1 MSSRTPLVR
10 ALQTAVPRR
19 GLHSTSVVSF
29 PPRASGTLKKAK
41 NVDPMDVLETE
52 EFQFDDTTSLG
63 HLRLMKIEEAK
74 LLIDKVKSDR
84 ANLRGEFQWL
94 WSIIN

>member
-1 MSSRTPLVR
+1 
-10 ALQTAVPRR
+10 
-19 GLHSTSVVSF
+19 
-29 PPRASGTLKKAK
+29 
-41 NVDPMDVLETE
+41 MDVMETE

-84 ANLRGEFQWL
+84 ANLRGEYWWL